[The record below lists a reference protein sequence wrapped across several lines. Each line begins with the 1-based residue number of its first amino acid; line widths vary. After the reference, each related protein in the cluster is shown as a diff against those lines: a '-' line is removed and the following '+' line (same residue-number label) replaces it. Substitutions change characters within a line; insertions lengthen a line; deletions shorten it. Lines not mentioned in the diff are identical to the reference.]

1 MEIFRLFLSLVVVR
15 NHMASF
21 SLMDGMMNS
30 IMSVQSFFIVSGFY
44 TSMILK
50 TKYSSMRSFWIN
62 RILRLYPIYL
72 LIICLILLID
82 PNNFGKIFLDSS
94 YSVLTR
100 LYVFIYNIFMI
111 GSDWSLWLE
120 ITPEKTLDFVMNF
133 RDSFHSIHLKHSLL
147 SVAWTISLE
156 IYFYIIAPFLIKYP
170 KKILVLLMILSLSL
184 RFLFLYPLG
193 FSYDPYT
200 YRFFPTELVFFILG
214 IFSYYYAKQFLKF
227 GWIALTNVI
236 ILAFFIEKIP
246 IDFRILKLIYF
257 ISLTIAIPFLFKLFK
272 NNVIDRKIGDLSYG
286 IYLIHPLVIWK
297 LSFLNLSSGSYFG
310 VVVVV
315 SMIAASVLNIITSP
329 IEIIRQKLAKDQ
341 K

>member
-1 MEIFRLFLSLVVVR
+1 
-15 NHMASF
+15 
-21 SLMDGMMNS
+21 
-30 IMSVQSFFIVSGFY
+30 
-44 TSMILK
+44 MILK

-133 RDSFHSIHLKHSLL
+133 RDSLHSIYLKHSLL
-147 SVAWTISLE
+147 MVAWTISLE
-156 IYFYIIAPFLIKYP
+156 IYFYTIAPFLIKYP
-170 KKILVLLMILSLSL
+170 KKILVLLIILSLSL

-193 FSYDPYT
+193 FIYDPYT

-214 IFSYYYAKQFLKF
+214 MFSYYYAEQFLKF

-236 ILAFFIEKIP
+236 ILAFFIRKIP
-246 IDFRILKLIYF
+246 IDFRVLKLIYF

-286 IYLIHPLVIWK
+286 IYLIHPLIISK

-310 VVVVV
+310 LVVVV
-315 SMIAASVLNIITSP
+315 SMMAASVLNIITSP

-341 K
+341 NK